1 MTPVIQGWCPGAL
14 RPMRSGDGLVVRVR
28 PHGGRLS
35 RAQAAGIAALSAQHG
50 NGLIDLSAR
59 ANVQL
64 RGVRDDS
71 HAALIEGLDALGLID
86 HSAQAEAARNIV
98 VTPFWEA
105 GDAAPRLAAA
115 IEAALAEA
123 PALPGKFGYAVD
135 TGPQRHLA
143 GVSADIRLEQG
154 RNGGLILRAD
164 GAALGLPVT
173 EDEAPQRLLALA
185 RWFVVSGGAPD
196 GRGRMAAHLTRVA
209 LPADLAG
216 SVAPAAD
223 EAAPAQPGPVAQGM
237 LVGFA
242 FGQITAETLSALAQR
257 GDLRV
262 TPWRM
267 LLVEGAGALPDL
279 PGAITD
285 PDDPLLRIIACTGAP
300 GCPQA
305 LQPTRPLARAAAP
318 LLPKGQLLHV
328 SGCAKGCAHPG
339 AALTLVA
346 EPAGFGL
353 IPQGRANDAR
363 KARAADL
370 ESTLT
375 LLKKALSNALDL

>member
-35 RAQAAGIAALSAQHG
+35 RAQAAGIAALSAQRG

-86 HSAQAEAARNIV
+86 RSAQAEAARNIV
-98 VTPFWEA
+98 VTPFWQA

-135 TGPQRHLA
+135 TAPQRHLA

-164 GAALGLPVT
+164 GADLGLPVT
-173 EDEAPQRLLALA
+173 EDEAPRRLLDLA
-185 RWFVVSGGAPD
+185 RWFVATGGAPG

-209 LPADLAG
+209 LPAELAG
-216 SVAPAAD
+216 TVAPAD
-223 EAAPAQPGPVAQGM
+223 EAAPAHPGPVAQGM

-242 FGQITAETLSALAQR
+242 FGQITAETLAALAQL

-305 LQPTRPLARAAAP
+305 LHPTRPLARAAAP

-339 AALTLVA
+339 AGLTLVA

-353 IPQGRANDAR
+353 IPQGRANDAP
-363 KARAADL
+363 KARAADP